1 MEKVRDIYLNGSYN
15 PKLSSGSYNI
25 ILMDTEDNKDLISK
39 KEYGASVNE
48 ILLKGLLE
56 ALSRCSNDSEVV
68 VHTNT
73 SLGWGN
79 TKKSKNKGLLEKIK
93 SICKL
98 RNIAIDMREKE
109 DLSFLKDLIR
119 SYSL

>member
-15 PKLSSGSYNI
+15 PKLSSGSYNV